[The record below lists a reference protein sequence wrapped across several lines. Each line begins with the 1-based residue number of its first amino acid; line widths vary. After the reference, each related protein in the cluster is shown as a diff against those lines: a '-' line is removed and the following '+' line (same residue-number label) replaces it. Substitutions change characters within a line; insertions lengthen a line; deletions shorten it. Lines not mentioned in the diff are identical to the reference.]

1 MKKILTFLFASVAI
15 ITVKAQTNSDV
26 AIQQGITATAY
37 KTVSLLTEPFTTSIS
52 DKKSESTAKKGL
64 SIMPNAATKDIKI
77 ILVNDKATEA
87 TIEVIDENGK
97 KVLQQSAQLT
107 AGNNNINI
115 DNFHSLNEGTYTIK
129 LISNNETQT
138 SKFLFWK

>member
-1 MKKILTFLFASVAI
+1 
-15 ITVKAQTNSDV
+15 
-26 AIQQGITATAY
+26 
-37 KTVSLLTEPFTTSIS
+37 
-52 DKKSESTAKKGL
+52 
-64 SIMPNAATKDIKI
+64 MPNAATKDIKI
-77 ILVNDKATEA
+77 ILVKDKATEA

>member
-1 MKKILTFLFASVAI
+1 MKKILTFLFALIAM

-26 AIQQGITATAY
+26 AIQKGVTTTGY
-37 KTVSLLTEPFTTSIS
+37 KTASLLTEPATISIS
-52 DKKSESTAKKGL
+52 DNISEGTAKKGL

-77 ILVNDKATEA
+77 ILVNDKATGA

-97 KVLQQSAQLT
+97 KVLQQSAQLI

-129 LISNNETQT
+129 LISNNEIQT

>member
-1 MKKILTFLFASVAI
+1 MKKILTFLFASIALI
-15 ITVKAQTNSDV
+15 NVKAQTASDV
-26 AIQQGITATAY
+26 AIQQSTTKTVY
-37 KTVSLLTEPFTTSIS
+37 KTAGLLTEPVTTSIS
-52 DKKSESTAKKGL
+52 DNKSAGTAKKGL

-77 ILVNDKATEA
+77 VLVKDKAMEA

-97 KVLQQSAQLT
+97 KVLQQSTQLT

-129 LISNNETQT
+129 LVSNNETQT

>member
-1 MKKILTFLFASVAI
+1 MKKILTFLFATFAI
-15 ITVKAQTNSDV
+15 ITVKAQTSSDI
-26 AIQQGITATAY
+26 AIQQGTTASVY
-37 KTVSLLTEPFTTSIS
+37 KTTSLLTEPATTLVS
-52 DKKSESTAKKGL
+52 DNRSEGTAKKGL

-77 ILVNDKATEA
+77 ILVTGKAAEA
-87 TIEVIDENGK
+87 TIEVIDESGK

-138 SKFLFWK
+138 SRFLFWK

>member
-1 MKKILTFLFASVAI
+1 MKKILTFLFALIAM

-26 AIQQGITATAY
+26 AIQKGVTTTGY
-37 KTVSLLTEPFTTSIS
+37 KTASLLTEPATISIS
-52 DKKSESTAKKGL
+52 DNISEGTAKKGL
-64 SIMPNAATKDIKI
+64 SIMPNAVTKDIKI
-77 ILVNDKATEA
+77 ILVKDQATEA

-97 KVLQQSAQLT
+97 KVLQQSAQLI

-129 LISNNETQT
+129 LISNNETRT

>member
-1 MKKILTFLFASVAI
+1 
-15 ITVKAQTNSDV
+15 
-26 AIQQGITATAY
+26 
-37 KTVSLLTEPFTTSIS
+37 
-52 DKKSESTAKKGL
+52 
-64 SIMPNAATKDIKI
+64 MPNAATKDIKI

-115 DNFHSLNEGTYTIK
+115 DNFQSLNEGTYTIK

>member
-1 MKKILTFLFASVAI
+1 MKKILTFLFALIAM

-26 AIQQGITATAY
+26 AIQKGVTTTGY
-37 KTVSLLTEPFTTSIS
+37 KTASLLTEPATISIS
-52 DKKSESTAKKGL
+52 DNISEGTAKKGL